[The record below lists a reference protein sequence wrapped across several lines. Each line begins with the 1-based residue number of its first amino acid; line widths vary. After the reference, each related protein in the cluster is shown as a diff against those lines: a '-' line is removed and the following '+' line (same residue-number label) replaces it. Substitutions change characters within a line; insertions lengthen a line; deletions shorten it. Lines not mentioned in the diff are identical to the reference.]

1 LGGSSPSS
9 DLDRETE
16 RASLAFCSYQL
27 ELEPQLFTVHDLK
40 MLSIPNFPEADRE
53 ILQSLADCSDREL
66 VSLHQLYPEQGK
78 FFTALFCRYGAIVHS
93 VVQQAVDS
101 QAQADY
107 LFAIAWRQIF
117 AELGRVQLAADAE
130 ATNWQSWLM
139 DITGSTIDRVE
150 VPPDSQIR
158 STLAEAP
165 PPLRCYLERGLDA
178 ISPLSRLI
186 VVMTESLKW
195 NEQRISAYL
204 QGEGQKIPTAEIPT
218 YLAAGYK
225 QLEAAV
231 PNDIRDIYLHGDN
244 ISVSRL
250 SAI

>member
-1 LGGSSPSS
+1 MHIAVFYS
-9 DLDRETE
+9 R
-16 RASLAFCSYQL
+16 QL
-27 ELEPQLFTVHDLK
+27 VLKLEFEPQLLTVNDLK
-40 MLSIPNFPEADRE
+40 MLSIPTFAEANHE
-53 ILQSLADCSDREL
+53 ILQSLADRSDREL
-66 VSLHQLYPEQGK
+66 VGLHQLHPEQGK

-93 VVQQAVDS
+93 VVQQAVES

-117 AELGRVQLAADAE
+117 AELGRVQLATDLE

-150 VPPDSQIR
+150 VPTASHIR

-178 ISPLSRLI
+178 IPPLSRLI

-204 QGEGQKIPTAEIPT
+204 QGEGQKISTGEIPT
-218 YLAAGYK
+218 YLAAGYE

-231 PNDIRDIYLHGDN
+231 PNDIRDIYLHKD
-244 ISVSRL
+244 L
-250 SAI
+250 